1 MRLAMVFFSVL
12 CIGIGVV
19 PGTLYAL
26 LPFPV
31 DYRPYTGDHVI
42 GMLQLLLFSGLAF
55 FLLLPALKR
64 TLTITL
70 DWDWFWRSFG
80 NKLGAEFSLQGSRAL
95 LAFSA
100 LARRRIER
108 FVDQLYRHH
117 GPQGILAR
125 TWPTGSMV
133 LWVAILLGGYLLLYF
148 LR

>member
-12 CIGIGVV
+12 CIGIGVM

-31 DYRPYTGDHVI
+31 DYHPYTGSHVI
-42 GMLQLLLFSGLAF
+42 AMLQLLLFSGLAF

-80 NKLGAEFSLQGSRAL
+80 TKLGAEFSLQGSRAL
-95 LAFSA
+95 LAFTKMA
-100 LARRRIER
+100 HQRVER
-108 FVDQLYRHH
+108 FIYQLYRHH
-117 GPQGILAR
+117 GPQGVLAR

-133 LWVAILLGGYLLLYF
+133 LWVAVLLAGYLLLYF
-148 LR
+148 AG